1 MCVLLLAVLAAVHAN
16 ETSWS
21 ANSELAF
28 LSEKASVTVFGSH
41 KDGETLVALLSKN
54 EFKGV
59 LVSDDAAVYQ
69 GFVWHLQPA
78 LSYLCF
84 RID

>member
-1 MCVLLLAVLAAVHAN
+1 MCDLLLTVSAAVHAN
-16 ETSWS
+16 KTSWS
-21 ANSELAF
+21 A
-28 LSEKASVTVFGSH
+28 TVFGSH
-41 KDGETLVALLSKN
+41 KDGETLAALLSKD

-69 GFVWHLQPA
+69 GFVWHLQLV

>member
-1 MCVLLLAVLAAVHAN
+1 M
-16 ETSWS
+16 
-21 ANSELAF
+21 
-28 LSEKASVTVFGSH
+28 TVFGSH